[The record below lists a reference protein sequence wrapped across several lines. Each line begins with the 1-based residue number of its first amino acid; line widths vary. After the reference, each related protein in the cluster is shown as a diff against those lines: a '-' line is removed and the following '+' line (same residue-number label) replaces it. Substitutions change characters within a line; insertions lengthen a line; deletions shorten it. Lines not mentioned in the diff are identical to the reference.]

1 MQAFILNGINMEK
14 NQIALVTGASRGI
27 GLEWCRQLGQL
38 GYTVI
43 LTARSQEKAEATI
56 KKLMP
61 SESNFDCQVLEL
73 TDESACK
80 ALSEYVTEKYRKLNV
95 LINNA
100 GASPDDSGRNR
111 EYDKNNWLNA
121 LDPGELLKYMH
132 INAIAPVILTKHL
145 RKALAASGNG
155 KIINTTSR
163 LGSIQLKRSGG
174 QYSYCGSKALLNM
187 LNRCMAFEL
196 INDKVT
202 SIVVHPGWVKTDMGG
217 AGAPLSTTQSVKG
230 MIENLLNKM
239 TLHDAGKF
247 YQYDGSE
254 IPW

>member
-1 MQAFILNGINMEK
+1 MET
-14 NQIALVTGASRGI
+14 NQVALVTGASRGI
-27 GLEWCRQLGQL
+27 GLEWCRQLAEL
-38 GYTVI
+38 GYAVI
-43 LTARSQEKAEATI
+43 LTARTREKAEAAF
-56 KKLMP
+56 KKL
-61 SESNFDCQVLEL
+61 SSSQNNIDCQVLEL
-73 TDESACK
+73 TDESACA
-80 ALSEYVTEKYRKLNV
+80 ALAKYISEKYHKLDV

-100 GASPDDSGRNR
+100 GANPGDSGKPD
-111 EYDKNNWLNA
+111 ESEKNSWLEF
-121 LDPGELLKYMH
+121 LDPSELLKYMH
-132 INAIAPVILTKHL
+132 INAIAPVILAKHV
-145 RKALAASGNG
+145 RKALASSGHG
-155 KIINTTSR
+155 KIINITSR

-196 INDKVT
+196 VNDRIS

-230 MIENLLNKM
+230 MIENVLNKI

-247 YQYDGSE
+247 YQYDGAE

>member
-1 MQAFILNGINMEK
+1 MEK

-27 GLEWCRQLGQL
+27 GLEWCRQLAQM

-43 LTARSQEKAEATI
+43 LTARSMEKAEDAL
-56 KKLMP
+56 KKISS
-61 SESNFDCQVLEL
+61 SEYNIDCQVLEVR
-73 TDESACK
+73 DEVACESLAK
-80 ALSEYVTEKYRKLNV
+80 FVMEKYQKLDV

-100 GASPDDSGRNR
+100 GASPGDSGHAH
-111 EYDKNNWLNA
+111 EYDRNNWLNS
-121 LDPGELLKYMH
+121 LDPEELLKYMH
-132 INAIAPVILTKHL
+132 INAISPIILTKHL
-145 RKALAASGNG
+145 RKALANSGHG

-174 QYSYCGSKALLNM
+174 QYSYSGSKALLNM

-196 INDKVT
+196 VNDKVI
-202 SIVVHPGWVKTDMGG
+202 SIVVHPGWVQTDMGG
-217 AGAPLSTTQSVKG
+217 AGAPLSTTRSVKG
-230 MIENLLNKM
+230 MIENVLNKI

-247 YQYDGSE
+247 YQYDGAE